1 MTNVTPG
8 VHNATIIYIDG
19 NNVTS
24 ELNTTIAVP
33 KWSTGIDVDV
43 REGLDGTII
52 AVTSDPVV
60 DGIVLVNVDGKGYY
74 VNMTNGSAELSI
86 AGLSAGNHTAVVT
99 FMGC

>member
-1 MTNVTPG
+1 MNGTGNGTVVEVVVPGNATNGTVKVVIGNVTYNGTVVNGTVVINLTNVTPG

-43 REGLDGTII
+43 REGLDGTRLLCEY
-52 AVTSDPVV
+52 D
-60 DGIVLVNVDGKGYY
+60 
-74 VNMTNGSAELSI
+74 
-86 AGLSAGNHTAVVT
+86 
-99 FMGC
+99 